1 MERLIASVPANAT
14 AGWRVSGGI
23 ANRPRMTAKRI
34 RVLATGGTIAGSGAG
49 GTGRAYTPGR
59 VGIDEMA
66 AEVRALGIEA
76 ELEAAEIA
84 AIGSQDIGWP
94 EWERLHGQIV
104 AAISSNLVSGVIVT
118 HGTDSAEETALLL
131 DLTLPAGEPVVLVG
145 AMRPADAVGSDG
157 MRNFANAVRV
167 ASDPGAAERGV
178 LVVMGD
184 QVFAASDV
192 RKASTSSIDAFRGFP
207 RGPIGNVTPSS
218 LDWFGPPAKKGE
230 GARFFWPGALPQVDI
245 LSAYAGMNA
254 CTVDALLGCGSR
266 GLVLAGMGQG
276 NAPAAVLDAL
286 AAAARRGMPVVRASR
301 VDQGYVDRNLEVDDD
316 ARGFVAA
323 RSYNPAKAR
332 IMLQLLIASGI
343 TDPAAMQAHF
353 DRR

>member
-1 MERLIASVPANAT
+1 MA
-14 AGWRVSGGI
+14 
-23 ANRPRMTAKRI
+23 AKRI
-34 RVLATGGTIAGSGAG
+34 LVLATGGTIAGSGAR
-49 GTGRAYTPGR
+49 GTGRAYVPGR
-59 VGIDEMA
+59 IGIAQMA
-66 AEVRALGIEA
+66 AEVRALGIAA
-76 ELEAAEIA
+76 ELAAEEIA
-84 AIGSQDIGWP
+84 AIGSQDIGWSV
-94 EWERLHGQIV
+94 WDRLYTRIAG
-104 AAISSNLVSGVIVT
+104 ALAEGTADGLIVT
-118 HGTDSAEETALLL
+118 HGTDTAEETALLF
-131 DLTLPAGEPVVLVG
+131 DLTLPPGKPLVLVG

-167 ASDPGAAERGV
+167 ASDPGAEGRGV

-207 RGPIGNVTPSS
+207 RGPLGHVTPSS
-218 LDWFGPPAKKGE
+218 LDWFGPPARTGE
-230 GARFFWPGALPQVDI
+230 LARFAWPAGLPRVEI
-245 LSAYAGMNA
+245 LAAYAGMDSCA
-254 CTVDALLGCGSR
+254 VGALRGCGAR

-286 AAAARRGMPVVRASR
+286 AEAVRGGVPVVRASR

-316 ARGFVAA
+316 ARGFIAA

-332 IMLQLLIASGI
+332 ILLQLLIASGI
-343 TDPAAMQAHF
+343 TDPEAMQAHF